1 MELAFLDNE
10 HPEIIP
16 DPKLSD
22 SSGLVAVSTNLGTE
36 RLIAAYQKG
45 IFPWVKLENFPHYWC
60 WYSPDPRMLLYPHEF
75 KMSRSLKKTLKQ
87 NRFKIKI
94 DQAFTE
100 VMRGC
105 ATVKR
110 PQQES
115 TWIEPEM
122 EVDYTRLHH
131 QGITHSVEAYWG
143 DELVGGLYGLA
154 IGRAFFGESMFHRMP
169 EASKVC
175 MYQLVEIA
183 QIHGID
189 FIDCQVSNPFLKSLG
204 AREVSRTV
212 FLRQLE
218 NATQQSQSVINW
230 SELAASCN

>member
-10 HPEIIP
+10 HPEILP
-16 DPKLSD
+16 DPQLAD
-22 SSGLVAVSTNLGTE
+22 SSGLVAVSTNLGTK
-36 RLIAAYQKG
+36 RLVAAYQKG
-45 IFPWVKLENFPHYWC
+45 IFPWVKLKDFPHYWC
-60 WYSPDPRMLLYPHEF
+60 WYSPNPRMLLYPHEF
-75 KMSRSLKKTLKQ
+75 KLSRSLKKTLKQ
-87 NRFKIKI
+87 NRFEIKI
-94 DQAFTE
+94 DQAFPE

-105 ATVKR
+105 ATAKR

-131 QGITHSVEAYWG
+131 QGITHSVEAYW
-143 DELVGGLYGLA
+143 DNQLVGGLYGLA

-175 MYQLVEIA
+175 MHQLVEIA
-183 QIHGID
+183 LIHGID

-204 AREVSRTV
+204 AREVSRIV

-230 SELAASCN
+230 GELAESSN

>member
-10 HPEIIP
+10 HPEILP
-16 DPKLSD
+16 DPQLAD
-22 SSGLVAVSTNLGTE
+22 SSGLVAVSTNLGTK
-36 RLIAAYQKG
+36 RLVAAYQKG
-45 IFPWVKLENFPHYWC
+45 IFPWVKLKDFPHYWC
-60 WYSPDPRMLLYPHEF
+60 WYSPNPRMLLYPHEF
-75 KMSRSLKKTLKQ
+75 KLSRSLKKTLKQ
-87 NRFKIKI
+87 NRFEIKI
-94 DQAFTE
+94 DQAFPE

-105 ATVKR
+105 ATAKR

-122 EVDYTRLHH
+122 EVDYTRLHY
-131 QGITHSVEAYWG
+131 QEITHSVEAYW
-143 DELVGGLYGLA
+143 DNQLVGGLYGLA

-175 MYQLVEIA
+175 MHQLVEIA
-183 QIHGID
+183 LIHGID

-204 AREVSRTV
+204 AREVSRIV

-230 SELAASCN
+230 GELAESSN

>member
-1 MELAFLDNE
+1 MELAFLENE
-10 HPEIIP
+10 YPEILP
-16 DPKLSD
+16 NPQHAD

-36 RLIAAYQKG
+36 RLLAAYRKG
-45 IFPWVKLENFPHYWC
+45 IFPWVKMDNFPNYWC
-60 WYSPDPRMLLYPHEF
+60 WYSPDPRMLIYPNEF
-75 KMSRSLKKTLKQ
+75 KISRSLKQALNQ
-87 NRFKIKI
+87 NRFQIKI
-94 DQAFTE
+94 DHAFPE

-105 ATVKR
+105 ATAKR

-122 EVDYTRLHH
+122 EVDYTRLHQ
-131 QGITHSVEAYWG
+131 QGITHSVEAYW
-143 DELVGGLYGLA
+143 DSQLVGGLYGLA
-154 IGRAFFGESMFHRMP
+154 IGRAFFGESMFHQMP

-175 MYQLVEIA
+175 MHKLVEIA
-183 QIHGID
+183 LTHGID

-218 NATQQSQSVINW
+218 NATQQSRSVINW
-230 SELAASCN
+230 SELAASNN

>member
-36 RLIAAYQKG
+36 RLVAAYQKG
-45 IFPWVKLENFPHYWC
+45 IFPWVKLKDFPHYWC
-60 WYSPDPRMLLYPHEF
+60 WYSPNPRMLLYPHEF
-75 KMSRSLKKTLKQ
+75 KLSRSLKKTLKQ
-87 NRFKIKI
+87 NRFEIKI
-94 DQAFTE
+94 DQAFPE

-105 ATVKR
+105 ATAKR

-131 QGITHSVEAYWG
+131 QGITHSVEAYW
-143 DELVGGLYGLA
+143 DNQLVGGLYGLA

-175 MYQLVEIA
+175 MHQLVEIA
-183 QIHGID
+183 LIHGID
-189 FIDCQVSNPFLKSLG
+189 FIDCQVSNHFLKSLG

-230 SELAASCN
+230 GELAESSN